1 MVLIPIYFRGP
12 QRQDAPASPFVAVAL
27 PALAVLV
34 LGHLPLPLELH
45 RRRPDPVPVAE
56 PVDDVH
62 DLPGHDHGDAVA
74 DAHGFRVG
82 SHGVLGQP
90 LHDRVERVIAVPVL
104 VVLVAAPSPV
114 PLRELRAELAHG
126 QTAPSPAGVRAVHHV
141 RRERRRRERRGLSL
155 SSTRGGG
162 AVPAPGRLVNRAI
175 GGGGG
180 RRRAREREP
189 ARQALGEP
197 PRRVSSRGA
206 HRQISPRLL
215 GFQPLQVRRPRGA
228 RLSRRA
234 GRRARPIVA
243 CRRA

>member
-1 MVLIPIYFRGP
+1 MTFMICPGMTTV
-12 QRQDAPASPFVAVAL
+12 APSPMRTVFAY
-27 PALAVLV
+27 
-34 LGHLPLPLELH
+34 
-45 RRRPDPVPVAE
+45 R
-56 PVDDVH
+56 VH
-62 DLPGHDHGDAVA
+62 GL
-74 DAHGFRVG
+74 
-82 SHGVLGQP
+82 LGQP

-126 QTAPSPAGVRAVHHV
+126 QTARSSPAAVRAVHHV
-141 RRERRRRERRGLSL
+141 RRRRRGWERRGLSL
-155 SSTRGGG
+155 SSTRVGG

-175 GGGGG
+175 GGAGG

-197 PRRVSSRGA
+197 PRRVSSRRA
-206 HRQISPRLL
+206 HSSRQISLRLNL
-215 GFQPLQVRRPRGA
+215 KVQPLRVRRLRGA